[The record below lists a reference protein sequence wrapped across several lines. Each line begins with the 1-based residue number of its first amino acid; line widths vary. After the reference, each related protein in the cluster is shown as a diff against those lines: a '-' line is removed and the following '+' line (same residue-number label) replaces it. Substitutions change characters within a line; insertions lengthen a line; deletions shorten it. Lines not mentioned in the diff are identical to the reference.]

1 VAAGVGEQVSFEV
14 RDAGVAGSLGPF
26 DVACIFEA
34 VHDMGDPVGALG
46 AVRQVLAEGA
56 SLIVADERVGS
67 TFSAPADF
75 NDRLMYGFSVLH
87 CLPAT
92 MAENPVVATGTV
104 MRQPI
109 MHRYATEA
117 GFARVEEFDVTTRSG
132 ASTGWSPEQR
142 SR

>member
-1 VAAGVGEQVSFEV
+1 
-14 RDAGVAGSLGPF
+14 
-26 DVACIFEA
+26 
-34 VHDMGDPVGALG
+34 
-46 AVRQVLAEGA
+46 
-56 SLIVADERVGS
+56 
-67 TFSAPADF
+67 
-75 NDRLMYGFSVLH
+75 MYGFSVLH

-117 GFARVEEFDVTTRSG
+117 GFTRVEELDVETRSG